1 MRYFLLAA
9 VCLLTGC
16 AGINNPNRIVIVSG
30 TVLGIELG
38 ENPATQLY
46 HARLGY
52 VRSEVALVP
61 STNGLAPDVLLEAN
75 YGRLL
80 TRDASLRQRLAV
92 GRNAVSQP
100 GAFLLFATSRDG
112 TVDSNAVLIAQ
123 HIQSIPAPSAAATSA
138 LWPLAKAYEA
148 SDKKVEF
155 DTVAMLRGYANFV
168 DFLGRV
174 NLTAEQVKII
184 ADDLKAKN
192 LLP

>member
-1 MRYFLLAA
+1 MKPLALLAA
-9 VCLLTGC
+9 LLLSGC
-16 AGINNPNRIVIVSG
+16 AINNPNRIVIVSG

-75 YGRLL
+75 YGRLF

-92 GRNAVSQP
+92 GRNAVGQP
-100 GAFLLFATSRDG
+100 GAFLLFATSKDG
-112 TVDSNAVLIAQ
+112 TVDSNAAAIAKSLT
-123 HIQSIPAPSAAATSA
+123 SIPSPDASATAA
-138 LWPLAKAYEA
+138 LLPLAKAYEA
-148 SDKKVEF
+148 SDKKPEF
-155 DTVAMLRGYANFV
+155 DTVAMLRGYQNFS
-168 DFLGRV
+168 DFLGQG
-174 NLTAEQVKII
+174 NLTTEQVAIM
-184 ADDLKAKN
+184 AADLKAKN